1 MSWRMV
7 LLWIGI
13 ALIATACATGG
24 KSMSTAE
31 ACVQKGGRWAAAS
44 GTCEPGSGGG
54 GY

>member
-1 MSWRMV
+1 MSLRMV
-7 LLWIGI
+7 PVWIGI
-13 ALIATACATGG
+13 ALIATACASGG

-44 GTCEPGSGGG
+44 ATCEPGSGGG

>member
-1 MSWRMV
+1 MSRRIV

-13 ALIATACATGG
+13 TLIAAACATGG